1 MEKRIRRIISK
12 ISAVRL
18 QANEFMRKELD
29 QAGFADLE
37 TAHGEILEVL
47 LPSPDPVTMKVFVK
61 RTGRAK
67 STVTGMIDTMAA
79 RGYVERKQ
87 IPDDKR
93 LVGVVPT
100 EKARFLGSQFGGMS
114 DKLLAAAY
122 QDFTPEERSLIV
134 TLLDRVYDNLHR
146 ANSQE
151 Q

>member
-1 MEKRIRRIISK
+1 MEKRIRRVISK
-12 ISAVRL
+12 ISLVRL

-29 QAGFADLE
+29 QEGFSDLE

-67 STVTGMIDTMAA
+67 STVSGMIDTMEA
-79 RGYVERKQ
+79 RGYVERKE

-100 EKARFLGSQFGGMS
+100 EKAKYLGSRFGGMS
-114 DKLLAAAY
+114 DKLLAAVY
-122 QDFTPEERSLIV
+122 RDFSPEEQVQIVSL
-134 TLLDRVYDNLHR
+134 LERVIDNLLE
-146 ANSQE
+146 ANRE
-151 Q
+151 EL